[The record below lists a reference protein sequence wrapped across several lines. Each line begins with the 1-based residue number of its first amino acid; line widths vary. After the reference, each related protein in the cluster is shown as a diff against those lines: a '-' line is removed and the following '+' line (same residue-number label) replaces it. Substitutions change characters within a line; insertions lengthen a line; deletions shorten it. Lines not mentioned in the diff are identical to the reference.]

1 MIYLESEEK
10 PPLCERYAVAVIRVA
25 SLFMRSYFVMFLS
38 TFLSTACRVLPALVV
53 ELLMF
58 ASATVWAI
66 QSYAP
71 SWSGRIRGPVAASR

>member
-1 MIYLESEEK
+1 
-10 PPLCERYAVAVIRVA
+10 
-25 SLFMRSYFVMFLS
+25 MFLS

-71 SWSGRIRGPVAASR
+71 SWSGRIRGPVAASRYARGGELRSRPSPGSLIRCVLRNRKGPSCL

>member
-1 MIYLESEEK
+1 
-10 PPLCERYAVAVIRVA
+10 
-25 SLFMRSYFVMFLS
+25 MFLS